1 MLAATGSHVFWI
13 TSRAF
18 GIVALILAS
27 ASVGV
32 GVSISGR
39 LTRRRGPDLRTVH
52 EALSLA
58 AIAAVALHAAA
69 LLGDSYFHPSVADLT
84 VPFLRDYKQPYMA
97 LGILAGWGMLV
108 IGLSY
113 YVRDRIGIARW
124 KVLHRFTA
132 LAWILG
138 IVHTLGEGSDAGR
151 AWFLAM
157 TALAVGPALVLLAAR
172 VLRRPRRVPRPA
184 GVGLDG

>member
-1 MLAATGSHVFWI
+1 MLASTLGSHVFWI

-18 GIVALILAS
+18 GIVALLLAS

-39 LTRRRGPDLRTVH
+39 LTRRRGPDLRTTH

-58 AIAAVALHAAA
+58 AIAAVVLHAAS
-69 LLGDSYFHPSVADLT
+69 LLGDSYFHPSIADLT
-84 VPFLRDYKQPYMA
+84 IPFVRDYKEPYMA
-97 LGILAGWGMLV
+97 LGILAGWGMIV

-113 YVRDRIGIARW
+113 YARDRIGIARW

-132 LAWILG
+132 GAWILG
-138 IVHTLGEGSDAGR
+138 VIHTLGEGSDAGR
-151 AWFLAM
+151 LWLEAM
-157 TALAVGPALVLLAAR
+157 TALAVGPPLVLLLARIARAGGRSRPLAADAD
-172 VLRRPRRVPRPA
+172 L
-184 GVGLDG
+184 